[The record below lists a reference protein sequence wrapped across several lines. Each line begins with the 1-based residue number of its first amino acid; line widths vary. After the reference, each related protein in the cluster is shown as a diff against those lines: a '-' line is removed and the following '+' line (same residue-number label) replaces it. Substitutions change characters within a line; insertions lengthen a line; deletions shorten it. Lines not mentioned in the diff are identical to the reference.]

1 MEITEGR
8 IHTATET
15 AKENIDLNG
24 LMDTYSNMLL
34 RIATLML
41 KDPRMAEDAVQE
53 TFLHLYSSF
62 GNYRGEAGIKTYLS
76 KILINECRQRRR
88 SAWFRRSV
96 PTAEM
101 DMAIAK
107 RAGSVGTESAI
118 ETVHDRLSLSEALMK
133 LDAGSREVL
142 LLYYYDDLSVTE
154 ISAALGRPEG
164 TIKSRLKRGRDKL
177 KSFLQEDLFDE

>member
-8 IHTATET
+8 IGTAKET
-15 AKENIDLNG
+15 VKENIDLEG
-24 LMDTYSNMLL
+24 LMNTYSNMLL

-53 TFLHLYSSF
+53 TFLRLYISF
-62 GNYRGEAGIKTYLS
+62 DNYRGEAGIKTYLS
-76 KILINECRQRRR
+76 KILINECRQKRR

-101 DMAIAK
+101 DMVFATE
-107 RAGSVGTESAI
+107 AGTVDAVDTIESA
-118 ETVHDRLSLSEALMK
+118 HDRLSLSEALMK

-142 LLYYYDDLSVTE
+142 LLFYYNDLSVVE

-164 TIKSRLKRGRDKL
+164 TIKSRLKRGRDRL